1 MNNNHSLPGRPAGR
15 KKTAK
20 IEVVIE
26 PQIKEEFMQILSDEG
41 KNASGEIGLW
51 IRNYIKS
58 VKYENG
64 GVKKWE
70 LFLCLAALVD
80 WIKDS

>member
-1 MNNNHSLPGRPAGR
+1 MKNNNSLPGRPCGR

-58 VKYENG
+58 AKVENG
-64 GVKKWE
+64 GVKK
-70 LFLCLAALVD
+70 
-80 WIKDS
+80 